1 MLALVQKSTNT
12 ESVMFPLLKENTS
25 ETICVSMPQNNSES
39 VLWNQFRSGDDLA
52 FASIYNEY
60 VDYLFNY
67 GKKFSQDRELIK
79 DCIHDFFV
87 YLREKRDRLSQ
98 TTSIKYYL
106 LRSFRRRLF
115 KYIEKSKKNSNNSDI
130 LEFEVEFEDC
140 RTEKFIS
147 DEAKDYA
154 VEKLNICMQKLG
166 KKEREAIHFYYYEGL
181 GYKEIADIMEFTHV
195 SSARRLIYI
204 ALDKLNSYLTK

>member
-1 MLALVQKSTNT
+1 MLALVQNSSNT
-12 ESVMFPLLKENTS
+12 DSVMFPLAKENQS
-25 ETICVSMPQNNSES
+25 AAICVSMPQKNTESE
-39 VLWNQFRSGDDLA
+39 LWDQFRGGDDLA
-52 FASIYNEY
+52 FASIYNDY
-60 VDYLFNY
+60 VDHLFNY

-115 KYIEKSKKNSNNSDI
+115 KYIEKNKKNSYNSDI
-130 LEFEVEFEDC
+130 LSFEIEFEDC
-140 RTEKFIS
+140 GTEKFINE
-147 DEAKDYA
+147 EATSYA
-154 VEKLNICMQKLG
+154 VDKLNISMQKLG
-166 KKEREAIHFYYYEGL
+166 NKEREAIYFYYYEGL
-181 GYKEIADIMEFTHV
+181 SYKEIAEIMQFTHV

-204 ALDKLNSYLTK
+204 ALDKLKGILS